1 MIFGRFLKG
10 NKSISPP
17 HPQTT
22 TPRPDGKKSETPHHA
37 ARGAFDGK
45 TVSLYHWT
53 PRDAGQTNFGDELSP
68 LLVRR
73 ILDRSGLADVAVQ
86 PSGDG
91 PKLLAVGSVLQQ
103 AREGD
108 VVWGAGV
115 NGKNWPRRLKTV
127 ANLHVASV
135 RGPLTQRALQRFGF
149 EAPAIFGDP
158 GLLFPELFRDEIAQ
172 AGETVRRKYGKADVI
187 YIPNLND
194 ESLLPE
200 RFALLPEGVTL
211 VSPTATPVEVAAMV
225 AQARLVISSSL
236 HGLVFADAC
245 GVPCRA
251 HLSAFEPIFKYVDYF
266 EGVGR
271 SQYAFHLT
279 IEDALEAAD
288 LARVQIDTRPI
299 LQAFPFEAL
308 GLIPSLDDRNI

>member
-1 MIFGRFLKG
+1 MIFRRFLKG

-17 HPQTT
+17 KPQTT
-22 TPRPDGKKSETPHHA
+22 TSRPAGNKSEKPRSSAH
-37 ARGAFDGK
+37 GAFDGK
-45 TVSLYHWT
+45 SVSLYHWT

-73 ILDRSGLADVAVQ
+73 ILDRSGLGDVAVE

-108 VVWGAGV
+108 VVWGAGI
-115 NGKNWPRRLKTV
+115 NGKSWPRRLKTIDS
-127 ANLHVASV
+127 LHVAAV
-135 RGPLTQRALQRFGF
+135 RGPLTRRALQRFGF
-149 EAPAIFGDP
+149 EVPAVFGDP

-200 RFALLPEGVTL
+200 RFAHLPEGVTL
-211 VSPTATPVEVAAMV
+211 VSPTAAPIEVAAMV

-245 GVPCRA
+245 GVPCRP

-288 LARVQIDTRPI
+288 LAMVQIDTSQI

-308 GLIPSLDDRNI
+308 GLTPPPASR